1 MGRRLGNFMVVITTC
16 LVLTMPALAKT
27 DWQVRQ
33 KLQFD
38 QAPIDMLVSS
48 NNEWIYVLTDDG
60 QILIYDARSRLKDSI
75 QVGPHVDQIKAGP
88 RDDMLFLLSRESKSV
103 QVISIDF
110 TENIT
115 TRGSPTKGP
124 PDAPVTVAV
133 FSDFQ

>member
-1 MGRRLGNFMVVITTC
+1 MGRRLGNFLVAITMC
-16 LVLTMPALAKT
+16 LGLTMPAIGKT

-33 KLQFD
+33 NLQLD
-38 QAPIDMLVSS
+38 HTPIDMLVSS
-48 NNEWIYVLTDDG
+48 NNKWIYILDDDG
-60 QILIYDARSRLKDSI
+60 QILIYTARGRLKDSI
-75 QVGPHVDQIKAGP
+75 QVGPHINQIKAGP

-115 TRGSPTKGP
+115 TQGSPTKGP
-124 PDAPVTVAV
+124 LDAPVTVAV

>member
-48 NNEWIYVLTDDG
+48 NNKWIYVLTDDG
-60 QILIYDARSRLKDSI
+60 QILIYDARGRLKDSI

-133 FSDFQ
+133 FNDFQ